1 MTARNANAAPPPVDA
16 TWPRKDTFRSVK
28 VLFCVAVPLA
38 IWFAPLP
45 LPADAK
51 ATFAIAAFM
60 ILSWMTEVME
70 YSAAGLLGLLLFW
83 VFAVAEPEIV
93 FSGFVSEASWF
104 YLGAVLIG
112 AMATKSGI
120 PQRVGNFVIS
130 RIGMTYSR
138 FLLGLIII
146 NFLLT
151 FLVPSGAVVL
161 IVTASIALGVLKL
174 FNAERGSNMA
184 RGAFLV
190 ITYMSGLF
198 NKMVIAGTATIL
210 ARSIIEDSGD
220 TVVSWGL
227 WFFAFLPCALVTIF
241 ASWWLT
247 LKLFPPETE
256 SIVGRE
262 EEVKAH
268 FRNTAAWTP
277 LTTKAS
283 ILIALALV
291 LWMTDWLHGV
301 SPAIVAFGIGLF
313 ALLPYVNVLDEK
325 DFKSVNLLPFFFV
338 GAALGMSAVLRATG
352 ALEVLTDVAIG
363 RLEPLLSQ
371 EFVAITALYWGGFVY
386 HFFTG
391 SEISMLVTSLPLLL
405 EYAND
410 NDMDPRWIGM
420 IWSFSSGGK
429 LFAYESAVLVLGY
442 SYGFF
447 RHTDLIKL
455 GGLLA
460 IVEFVALALCVVF
473 YWPMLGLTF

>member
-1 MTARNANAAPPPVDA
+1 MTAKDANAAPSSGDVKWA
-16 TWPRKDTFRSVK
+16 NKAHNRSVK
-28 VLFCVAVPLA
+28 VLACVAVPLA
-38 IWFAPLP
+38 IWLAPLP
-45 LPADAK
+45 VPIDAK
-51 ATFAIAAFM
+51 ATYTISAFM
-60 ILSWMTEVME
+60 ILSWMTEVMD

-83 VFAVAEPEIV
+83 VFAIAEPEII
-93 FSGFVSEASWF
+93 FSGFVSDASWF

-112 AMATKSGI
+112 AMATKSGL
-120 PQRVGNFVIS
+120 PQRVGNFVIL

-138 FLLGLIII
+138 FLLGLITI

-174 FNAERGSNMA
+174 FNAERGSNMG

-210 ARSIIEDSGD
+210 ARGIIQDSGD

-262 EEVKAH
+262 EEVKEH
-268 FRNTAAWTP
+268 FGATAEWTP

-283 ILIALALV
+283 LLIALALG

-301 SPAIVAFGIGLF
+301 SPAIVAFAVGLF
-313 ALLPYVNVLDEK
+313 ALLPYVNVLDED
-325 DFKSVNLLPFFFV
+325 DFRGVNLLPFFFV
-338 GAALGMSAVLRATG
+338 GAALGMSAVLRSTG
-352 ALEVLTDVAIG
+352 ALEVLTDAAIG

-371 EFVAITALYWGGFVY
+371 EFVAITALYWGGFFY

-391 SEISMLVTSLPLLL
+391 SEISMLVTSLPLLM
-405 EYAND
+405 EYANA

-420 IWSFSSGGK
+420 IWAFSSGGK

-460 IVEFVALALCVVF
+460 IVEFVALSLSVVF
-473 YWPMLGLTF
+473 YWPLLGLTH